1 MRTANTD
8 KLTHFSTSG
17 SVLSSF
23 QRSAL
28 LLLTHWTRYDGFLLA
43 RQWHSSEWQWRKTGN
58 KKKPPERLLYCTRS

>member
-43 RQWHSSEWQWRKTGN
+43 RQ
-58 KKKPPERLLYCTRS
+58 